1 MAPTLPTFN
10 PARLRSYIFRLPLFT
25 RIVLLLIVAFWILE
39 LQSAWD
45 VIQWGGLIPREIG
58 LGTSMWLSSKA
69 NMALQ
74 FDLRKVEA
82 NISACHSVPP

>member
-1 MAPTLPTFN
+1 
-10 PARLRSYIFRLPLFT
+10 
-25 RIVLLLIVAFWILE
+25 
-39 LQSAWD
+39 

-58 LGTSMWLSSKA
+58 LGTSMWLSSKG